1 MVAYIHAG
9 IHMTHVI
16 VLISS

>member
-9 IHMTHVI
+9 IHMTHVM
-16 VLISS
+16 S